1 MSVLNRR
8 ALTGSTLV
16 VLAVLFIALV
26 MLTGVLFRGARV
38 DLTEDKLY
46 TLSDG
51 TRALINKIEEPVNLQ
66 FYFSDSAAANYPAL
80 RTYAARVRE
89 LLEEMVAVAPGKL
102 RLEVIDPQP
111 FSEDEDRATGFGLQ
125 AVPLG
130 GGAETLFFGLAGSNA
145 VDGQMAI
152 PFFQPDKETFLEY
165 DIAKLISGLAGPAK
179 PVVGVLSG
187 LNLSGGFDPAR
198 GGITPAWVINDELG
212 SLFELR
218 PLETTLT
225 RIDDDVELLMLV
237 HPKNLS
243 DDTLYAID
251 QFVLR
256 GGRLLAFV
264 DPHAEAESAGE
275 GADPMASMMAD
286 KSSTLGTL
294 FDAWGVEFDPAR
306 VVLDAETALQL
317 QTQPD
322 QPPQRHLAV
331 LGIGRTYMSQD
342 DVITAQLDAVNL
354 ASAGHFV
361 MKADSTLK
369 LEPLIQSSLSAA
381 TVGTERI
388 RFVPDPKELFN
399 GFQPNTSEAYV
410 LAGRLS
416 GPLKSAFPAR
426 VGEGHLA
433 EAEQVSIVLFGDT
446 DLLSDRMWVQVQ
458 QFFGQRAM
466 TAFAKNGDLVV
477 NAVDNL
483 VGSSDLIGV
492 RARTTSARPFT
503 RVEMLKRQ
511 ADDRFR
517 AKEQEL
523 QSELTETERQ
533 LTELQSQRS
542 GDDGGMLLSVEQQAA
557 IKRFQDQKL
566 RIRKDLRDVR
576 RELDEDI
583 SRLGAQL
590 KIINIAGVPLL
601 LTVLAIA
608 FAWSRV
614 RRRRQESQA

>member
-38 DLTEDKLY
+38 DLTQDKLY

-66 FYFSDSAAANYPAL
+66 FYFSDSVAGNYPGWGI
-80 RTYAARVRE
+80 YAARVRE

-165 DIAKLISGLAGPAK
+165 DIAKLISGLSGPAK

-187 LNLSGGFDPAR
+187 LNMAGGFDPAR
-198 GGITPAWVINDELG
+198 GGMTPAWVVNDELAG
-212 SLFELR
+212 LFELR
-218 PLETTLT
+218 ALETTLT
-225 RIDDDVELLMLV
+225 RIDDDVELLMVV
-237 HPKNLS
+237 HPKSLS

-264 DPHAEAESAGE
+264 DPHAEAESAGD

-294 FDAWGVEFDPAR
+294 FDAWGVAFDPAR
-306 VVLDAETALQL
+306 VVLDAENALQL

-331 LGIGRTYMSQD
+331 LGIGRTHMNQD

-354 ASAGHFV
+354 ASTGHFV

-399 GFQPNTSEAYV
+399 GFQPNTTEAFV

-492 RARTTSARPFT
+492 RARTTSSRPFT

-523 QSELTETERQ
+523 QTELTETERQ

>member
-1 MSVLNRR
+1 
-8 ALTGSTLV
+8 
-16 VLAVLFIALV
+16 
-26 MLTGVLFRGARV
+26 
-38 DLTEDKLY
+38 
-46 TLSDG
+46 
-51 TRALINKIEEPVNLQ
+51 
-66 FYFSDSAAANYPAL
+66 
-80 RTYAARVRE
+80 
-89 LLEEMVAVAPGKL
+89 
-102 RLEVIDPQP
+102 
-111 FSEDEDRATGFGLQ
+111 
-125 AVPLG
+125 
-130 GGAETLFFGLAGSNA
+130 
-145 VDGQMAI
+145 
-152 PFFQPDKETFLEY
+152 
-165 DIAKLISGLAGPAK
+165 
-179 PVVGVLSG
+179 
-187 LNLSGGFDPAR
+187 
-198 GGITPAWVINDELG
+198 
-212 SLFELR
+212 
-218 PLETTLT
+218 
-225 RIDDDVELLMLV
+225 
-237 HPKNLS
+237 
-243 DDTLYAID
+243 
-251 QFVLR
+251 
-256 GGRLLAFV
+256 
-264 DPHAEAESAGE
+264 
-275 GADPMASMMAD
+275 
-286 KSSTLGTL
+286 
-294 FDAWGVEFDPAR
+294 
-306 VVLDAETALQL
+306 
-317 QTQPD
+317 
-322 QPPQRHLAV
+322 
-331 LGIGRTYMSQD
+331 
-342 DVITAQLDAVNL
+342 
-354 ASAGHFV
+354 
-361 MKADSTLK
+361 
-369 LEPLIQSSLSAA
+369 
-381 TVGTERI
+381 
-388 RFVPDPKELFN
+388 LFN
-399 GFQPNTSEAYV
+399 GFQPNTTEAYV

-492 RARTTSARPFT
+492 RARTTSSRPFT

-523 QSELTETERQ
+523 QTELTETERQ